1 MKGRYDGRGS
11 ECSKM
16 GKWSKGRQEM
26 GVNVAR
32 NGRALLLKGEG
43 VQIRKGR
50 RFAER
55 QERLVWQQDAGE

>member
-1 MKGRYDGRGS
+1 
-11 ECSKM
+11 M

-32 NGRALLLKGEG
+32 NGRELLLKGEG